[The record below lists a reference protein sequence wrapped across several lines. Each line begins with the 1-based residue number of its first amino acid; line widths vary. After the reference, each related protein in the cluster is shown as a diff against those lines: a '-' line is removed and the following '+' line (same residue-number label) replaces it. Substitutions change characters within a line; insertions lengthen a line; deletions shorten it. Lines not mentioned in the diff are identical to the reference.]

1 MKEVLIR
8 PMTPGDN
15 PGIAAL
21 IRSVLKDLGVP
32 ETGTA
37 YADES
42 LNDLFTF
49 YSGPRSVY
57 LVVEADGRLVGGGGI
72 APLKEGPHNVCEL
85 QKMYFD
91 AGIRGRGTGNRM
103 LLLLLLKAEDF
114 GYTRCYLETMPYME
128 TAQSL
133 YRKFGFGYLPAPMGN
148 TGHHSCQLWMLLNL
162 QTSRVL

>member
-21 IRSVLKDLGVP
+21 IRRILEDLGVP

-42 LNDLFTF
+42 LDDLYTF
-49 YSGPRSVY
+49 YGEPRSEY
-57 LVVEADGRLVGGGGI
+57 LVVEAGGHVLGGGGI
-72 APLKEGPHNVCEL
+72 APLKEGPENVCEL

-91 AGIRGRGTGNRM
+91 TGIRGMGAGNRM
-103 LLLLLLKAEDF
+103 LRQLLLMAEDF
-114 GYTRCYLETMPYME
+114 GYNQCYLETMPNME
-128 TAQSL
+128 TAQNL
-133 YRKFGFGYLPAPMGN
+133 YRKFGFEYLPSPMGN

-162 QTSRVL
+162 PTTRVQ